1 MPIVRNQIL
10 EYPLC
15 REINSNSEGTFEKL
29 TGLILLPIQ
38 SILLFSLAAFIGY
51 FFLSGFIWGAGYYPT
66 SRKELDSVVR
76 LLGLDKNS
84 LFYDLGSGYG
94 RMVVGVAER
103 SGSKCV
109 GVEID
114 PLKCWWTRQVI
125 SQKRLSGQI
134 TIARS
139 NFLKVDL
146 READGIFVFLSGE
159 TKIMEKLQE
168 KLFREL
174 KPGVRV
180 VSYVHRFKNW
190 EPERVEGKLSVY
202 AISQATNTT
211 GVESNQKV

>member
-1 MPIVRNQIL
+1 VRNQIL
-10 EYPLC
+10 EYLLF
-15 REINSNSEGTFEKL
+15 REINSNSEGTFEIL
-29 TGLILLPIQ
+29 TVFILLPIQ

-66 SRKELDSVVR
+66 SKKELDSVVR

-84 LFYDLGSGYG
+84 RFYDLGSGYG

-103 SGSKCV
+103 TGSKCV

-125 SQKRLSGQI
+125 SRKRLGGQV
-134 TIARS
+134 TIVHS

-146 READGIFVFLSGE
+146 HEADGIFVFLSGE

-202 AISQATNTT
+202 SISRLTSTT
-211 GVESNQKV
+211 AVGSNQKI